1 MLKRIAPV
9 LMLLLIVQAG
19 IAQTQK
25 PRINHTAIFVKD
37 LKVSTDFYENI
48 VGLTKIDE
56 PFKDGKHTWFETGP
70 KMALHIIE
78 GASERKEYYRNQHT
92 CFSLQSVE
100 AFTEI
105 LKKNKIQFED
115 LSGKQG
121 SISSRPDGVKQIWL
135 RDPDGY
141 WIEINDAKE

>member
-1 MLKRIAPV
+1 MYKRLVPV
-9 LMLLLIVQAG
+9 LMFLLFVQVSL
-19 IAQTQK
+19 AQTQK
-25 PRINHTAIFVKD
+25 PRLNHTAIFVKD
-37 LKVSTDFYENI
+37 IKVSTDFYENI
-48 VGLTKIDE
+48 IGLTKIDE
-56 PFKDGKHTWFETGP
+56 PFKDNKQ
-70 KMALHIIE
+70 
-78 GASERKEYYRNQHT
+78 YYRNQHT

-105 LKKNKIQFED
+105 LKKHKIQFED

-121 SISSRPDGVKQIWL
+121 AISSRPDGVKQIWL

>member
-1 MLKRIAPV
+1 MLKV
-9 LMLLLIVQAG
+9 LSLIFLLLIVQVG
-19 IAQTQK
+19 FAQSQK
-25 PRINHTAIFVKD
+25 ARINHTAIFVKD
-37 LKVSTDFYENI
+37 IKVSTDFYEHI
-48 VGLTKIDE
+48 IGLTKIDE

-70 KMALHIIE
+70 KMAMHIIE
-78 GASERKEYYRNQHT
+78 GATERKEYYRNQHT

-100 AFTEI
+100 GFTEI

-115 LSGKQG
+115 ISGKQG
-121 SISSRPDGVKQIWL
+121 AISSRPDGVKQIWL

>member
-1 MLKRIAPV
+1 MLKKILPIV
-9 LMLLLIVQAG
+9 LLLIVHASF
-19 IAQTQK
+19 AQTQK
-25 PRINHTAIFVKD
+25 PRLNHTAIFVKD
-37 LKVSTDFYENI
+37 LKVSTDFYQNI
-48 VGLTKIDE
+48 IGLSLIDE

-78 GASERKEYYRNQHT
+78 GAPEQKEYYRNQHT

-121 SISSRPDGVKQIWL
+121 SISTRPDGVKQIWL

>member
-1 MLKRIAPV
+1 MLKR
-9 LMLLLIVQAG
+9 LLPIILVLIVQAG
-19 IAQTQK
+19 FAQSQK
-25 PRINHTAIFVKD
+25 PRLNHTAIFVKD
-37 LKVSTDFYENI
+37 LKVSTDFYQNI
-48 VGLTKIDE
+48 IGLTLIDE

-105 LKKNKIQFED
+105 LKKHKIQFED

-121 SISSRPDGVKQIWL
+121 SISTRPDGVKQIWL